1 MKYRLEKITFW
12 EELRK
17 LRLIA
22 LEDSP
27 EWFAA
32 RLEVEQIRSGEVWMS
47 ELATAEWRVIRDGE
61 KNIGMMAV
69 SAAEAIRDADC
80 WLFGCWIAP

>member
-1 MKYRLEKITFW
+1 MNYRLEKITFW
-12 EELRK
+12 EELRT
-17 LRLIA
+17 LRLSA

-32 RLEVEQIRSGEVWMS
+32 RLEVEQTRSDEEWIN

-61 KNIGMMAV
+61 KSIGMMA
-69 SAAEAIRDADC
+69 
-80 WLFGCWIAP
+80 